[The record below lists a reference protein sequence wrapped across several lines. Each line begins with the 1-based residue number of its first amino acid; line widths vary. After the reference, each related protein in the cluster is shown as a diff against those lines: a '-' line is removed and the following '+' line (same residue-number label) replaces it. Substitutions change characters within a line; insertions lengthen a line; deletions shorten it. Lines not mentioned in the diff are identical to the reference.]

1 MFLFAG
7 NVHEAFFRSRSHK
20 DCRGCENSSV
30 FADYLFFFTVRD
42 GNHFSVF
49 VYSSEAGGMCEHI
62 HGKLRAGFLQDAG
75 PVADFIG
82 FQQLASRRTAL

>member
-1 MFLFAG
+1 M
-7 NVHEAFFRSRSHK
+7 E
-20 DCRGCENSSV
+20 
-30 FADYLFFFTVRD
+30 TI
-42 GNHFSVF
+42 FSVF

-82 FQQLASRRTAL
+82 FQQLAPGAPLSKRAVFSPAREA